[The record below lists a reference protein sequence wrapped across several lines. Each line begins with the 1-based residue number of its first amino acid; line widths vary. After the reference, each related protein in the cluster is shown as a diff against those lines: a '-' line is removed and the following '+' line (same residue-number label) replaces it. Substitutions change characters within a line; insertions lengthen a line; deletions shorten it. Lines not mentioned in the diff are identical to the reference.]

1 MMYRIVER
9 YYKMGLFSL
18 EKVKQS
24 VTVKWITV
32 DEYKEITGQDYEP
45 LAE

>member
-1 MMYRIVER
+1 MMYRVVKR
-9 YYKMGLFSL
+9 YYNMRLFSL

>member
-1 MMYRIVER
+1 
-9 YYKMGLFSL
+9 
-18 EKVKQS
+18 QS

>member
-9 YYKMGLFSL
+9 YYNMGLFPL

-24 VTVKWITV
+24 VTVKWITKE
-32 DEYKEITGQDYEP
+32 EYKKITGQDYEP

>member
-9 YYKMGLFSL
+9 YYNMGLFPL

-32 DEYKEITGQDYEP
+32 DEYKKITGQDYEP